1 MTQNSSIAPL
11 MKTGID
17 FNFVFVHELSESTH
31 DVFNLIAQRA
41 FERSWSR
48 HTTAR
53 PKLCPKSR
61 VMK

>member
-1 MTQNSSIAPL
+1 MTQNSSLAPL

-17 FNFVFVHELSESTH
+17 LTFVFVHELSESTH

-41 FERSWSR
+41 FEGRWSR

-53 PKLCPKSR
+53 PRLRPKSR
-61 VMK
+61 EMK